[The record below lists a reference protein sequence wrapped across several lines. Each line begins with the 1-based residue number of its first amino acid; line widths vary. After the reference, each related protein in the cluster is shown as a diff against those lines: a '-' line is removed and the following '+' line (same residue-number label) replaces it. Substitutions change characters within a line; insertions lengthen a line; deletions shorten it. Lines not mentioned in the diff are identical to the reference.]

1 MKLMI
6 NNQMANKQVMNEM
19 ENILYLLLLNVPETA
34 HSQVKATLDLI
45 AGPLESQINMQPI
58 SPSLHS
64 LTNKSVST
72 VSRRVIVK
80 QM

>member
-6 NNQMANKQVMNEM
+6 NNQMVNKQVMNEM
-19 ENILYLLLLNVPETA
+19 ETILYLVFFNVPETA
-34 HSQVKATLDLI
+34 QSQVKATLDLI

-58 SPSLHS
+58 SPSLHN

-72 VSRRVIVK
+72 VSR
-80 QM
+80 